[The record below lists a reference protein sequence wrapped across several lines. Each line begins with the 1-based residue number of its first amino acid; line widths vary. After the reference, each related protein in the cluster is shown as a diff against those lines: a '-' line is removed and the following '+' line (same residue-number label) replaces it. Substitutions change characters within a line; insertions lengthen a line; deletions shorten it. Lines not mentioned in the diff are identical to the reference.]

1 MDSAEA
7 GPRPTLVALRLGAAV
22 VAALLGLVAVI
33 AIVRPEMM
41 NPMMLSTEH
50 LVVAFGL

>member
-1 MDSAEA
+1 MDSAHA
-7 GPRPTLVALRLGAAV
+7 GPSPRLVAFRLGATV

>member
-1 MDSAEA
+1 MDSAHA
-7 GPRPTLVALRLGAAV
+7 GPSPRLVALRLGATV